1 MYSKVIQLEVFLVR
15 SFMSLGGDAMRHL
28 DAFPRFLLKL
38 PFIVRLSVAI
48 LSVAFFLILYMM
60 VSPAARTPLM
70 LAIPMALV
78 AWMFRKRGVF
88 ICLASMVLVLWVF
101 YSLRMKRMLLPSSMI
116 ISFIA
121 ATLALVVIGLLVS
134 LLRDSLDVVD
144 TARLQSARAL
154 EQQQQLNRAK
164 DQFILNVNHEL
175 RTPLTAISGY
185 IELLLEHNEH
195 LDAEARTR
203 FLKYAMDGCDDL
215 QKLISNVLDAL
226 RIDGGDEH
234 CSLQAF
240 SVLQAVRAAL
250 KHTDPRW
257 LHSHRVYLDISE
269 ELVIVAN
276 EQYFR
281 QVLCN
286 LLSNAL
292 KYAPADTEV
301 LVSARLYD
309 DAAQPSD
316 SASQIC
322 VKVKD
327 AGPGIPPDE
336 LSSLFNQFVRLKRDI
351 SGQVRGSGLGLYISK
366 QMVEAM
372 GGRIWAES
380 AGIPGQ
386 GSCFCFTLPAHVPL
400 TSMNSSLREE
410 ILH

>member
-1 MYSKVIQLEVFLVR
+1 
-15 SFMSLGGDAMRHL
+15 MRHL

-70 LAIPMALV
+70 LAIPVALV

-88 ICLASMVLVLWVF
+88 ICLASMVLVLWVY
-101 YSLRMKRMLLPSSMI
+101 YSLRMKSMLLPSSMI

-134 LLRDSLDVVD
+134 LLRDSLDIVD
-144 TARLQSARAL
+144 AAQLQSARAL
-154 EQQQQLNRAK
+154 EQQLQLNRAK

-175 RTPLTAISGY
+175 RTPLTAISGF
-185 IELLLEHNEH
+185 IELLLEYNER
-195 LDAEARTR
+195 LDVQARTK
-203 FLKYAMDGCDDL
+203 FLKQAMDSCDDL
-215 QKLISNVLDAL
+215 QMLIGNVLDTL
-226 RIDGGDEH
+226 QIDSEKEH
-234 CSLQAF
+234 PSPQAF
-240 SVLQAVRAAL
+240 SVLQAIREVL
-250 KHTDPRW
+250 EYTDPRW
-257 LHSHRVYLDISE
+257 LHSHRVHLDISE

-281 QVLCN
+281 QVLRN
-286 LLSNAL
+286 LLSNAF
-292 KYAPADTEV
+292 KYTPADTDV
-301 LVSARLYD
+301 LVSAGPCD
-309 DAAQPSD
+309 NAAQPSD
-316 SASQIC
+316 SGSQFCI
-322 VKVKD
+322 KVKD

-351 SGQVRGSGLGLYISK
+351 SGQVRGSGLGLFISK

-386 GSCFCFTLPAHVPL
+386 GSCFCFTLAAQVPQTL
-400 TSMNSSLREE
+400 MNSSLREE
-410 ILH
+410 ILQ

>member
-1 MYSKVIQLEVFLVR
+1 
-15 SFMSLGGDAMRHL
+15 MRHL

-226 RIDGGDEH
+226 RIDSGDEH
-234 CSLQAF
+234 SSLQVF
-240 SVLQAVRAAL
+240 SVLQAVREVL

-269 ELVIVAN
+269 ELVTVAN

-301 LVSARLYD
+301 LVSAGLYD

-372 GGRIWAES
+372 GGQIWAES

>member
-1 MYSKVIQLEVFLVR
+1 M
-15 SFMSLGGDAMRHL
+15 MRRL

-38 PFIVRLSVAI
+38 PFFVRLSVAI
-48 LSVAFFLILYMM
+48 LSVVFFLLLYMM

-101 YSLRMKRMLLPSSMI
+101 YSLRMKSILLPSSMI

-121 ATLALVVIGLLVS
+121 ATLALVVIGLLAS

-144 TARLQSARAL
+144 AARLQSTRAL

-175 RTPLTAISGY
+175 RTPLTAIAGF
-185 IELLLEHNEH
+185 IELLLEYNER
-195 LDAEARTR
+195 LDVEARIR
-203 FLKYAMDGCDDL
+203 FLKQAMNGCDDL
-215 QKLISNVLDAL
+215 QMLIGNVLDAL
-226 RIDGGDEH
+226 QIDCGKEH
-234 CSLQAF
+234 LSLQAC
-240 SVLQAVRAAL
+240 SVQQAVREVL
-250 KHTDPRW
+250 EDTDPRW
-257 LHSHRVYLDISE
+257 LHSHRVRLDVAE
-269 ELVIVAN
+269 ELVMLAN

-281 QVLCN
+281 QVLRN
-286 LLSNAL
+286 LLSNAF
-292 KYAPADTEV
+292 KYTPAGTEV
-301 LVSARLYD
+301 LVSAKPYGN
-309 DAAQPSD
+309 AFQPSE
-316 SASQIC
+316 SASQLCIQ
-322 VKVKD
+322 VKD

-336 LSSLFNQFVRLKRDI
+336 LPDLFHQFVRLKRDI

-380 AGIPGQ
+380 AGISGQ
-386 GSCFCFTLPAHVPL
+386 GSCFCFTLAASIPQA
-400 TSMNSSLREE
+400 SINASLQEE
-410 ILH
+410 IFH

>member
-1 MYSKVIQLEVFLVR
+1 
-15 SFMSLGGDAMRHL
+15 MRHL

-48 LSVAFFLILYMM
+48 LSVAFFLILYMI

-70 LAIPMALV
+70 LAIPVALV

-88 ICLASMVLVLWVF
+88 ICLAIMVLVLWVF
-101 YSLRMKRMLLPSSMI
+101 YSLRLKSILLPSSMI
-116 ISFIA
+116 ISFFA
-121 ATLALVVIGLLVS
+121 ATLALVVIGFLVS

-144 TARLQSARAL
+144 AARLQSARAL

-175 RTPLTAISGY
+175 RTPLTSISGY
-185 IELLLEHNEH
+185 IELLLEHNER

-226 RIDGGDEH
+226 RIDSGDEH
-234 CSLQAF
+234 SSLQAF
-240 SVLQAVRAAL
+240 SVLQAVREVL
-250 KHTDPRW
+250 EHTDPRW
-257 LHSHRVYLDISE
+257 LHSHSIYLDISE

-276 EQYFR
+276 EQYVR
-281 QVLCN
+281 QILCN
-286 LLSNAL
+286 LLSNAF
-292 KYAPADTEV
+292 KYAPVDTEV
-301 LVSARLYD
+301 LVSAGLYD

-386 GSCFCFTLPAHVPL
+386 GSCFCFTLPVHVPL

-410 ILH
+410 ILY

>member
-1 MYSKVIQLEVFLVR
+1 M
-15 SFMSLGGDAMRHL
+15 MRRL

-38 PFIVRLSVAI
+38 PFFVRLSVAI
-48 LSVAFFLILYMM
+48 LSVVFFLLLYMM

-101 YSLRMKRMLLPSSMI
+101 YSLRMKSILLNSSMI

-144 TARLQSARAL
+144 AARLQSTRAL

-175 RTPLTAISGY
+175 RTPLTAIAGF
-185 IELLLEHNEH
+185 IELLLEYNER
-195 LDAEARTR
+195 LDVEARIR
-203 FLKYAMDGCDDL
+203 FLKQAMNGCDDL
-215 QKLISNVLDAL
+215 QMLIGNVLDAL
-226 RIDGGDEH
+226 QIDCGKEH
-234 CSLQAF
+234 LSLQAC
-240 SVLQAVRAAL
+240 SVQQAVREVL
-250 KHTDPRW
+250 EDTDPRW
-257 LHSHRVYLDISE
+257 LHSHRVRLDVAE
-269 ELVIVAN
+269 ELVMLAN

-281 QVLCN
+281 QVLRN
-286 LLSNAL
+286 LLSNAF
-292 KYAPADTEV
+292 KYTPAGTEV
-301 LVSARLYD
+301 LVSAKPYGN
-309 DAAQPSD
+309 AFQPSE
-316 SASQIC
+316 SASQLCIQ
-322 VKVKD
+322 VKD

-336 LSSLFNQFVRLKRDI
+336 LPDLFHQFVRLKRDI

-380 AGIPGQ
+380 AGISGQ
-386 GSCFCFTLPAHVPL
+386 GSCFCFTLAASIPQA
-400 TSMNSSLREE
+400 SINASLQEE
-410 ILH
+410 IFH

>member
-1 MYSKVIQLEVFLVR
+1 
-15 SFMSLGGDAMRHL
+15 MRHL

-38 PFIVRLSVAI
+38 PFFVRLCVAI
-48 LSVAFFLILYMM
+48 LSVVFFLLLYMM

-101 YSLRMKRMLLPSSMI
+101 YSLRMKSILLPSSMI

-144 TARLQSARAL
+144 AARLQSARAL
-154 EQQQQLNRAK
+154 EQQQQLYRAK

-185 IELLLEHNEH
+185 IELLIENNER
-195 LDAEARTR
+195 LDAEAQTR
-203 FLKYAMDGCDDL
+203 FLKQAMDGCDEL
-215 QKLISNVLDAL
+215 QMLIGNVLDAFQ
-226 RIDGGDEH
+226 IDSGEEH
-234 CSLQAF
+234 LSRQEF
-240 SVLQAVRAAL
+240 SVLQAVREVIEN
-250 KHTDPRW
+250 TDPRW
-257 LHSHRVYLDISE
+257 RHSHRVHLDISE
-269 ELVIVAN
+269 ELVILAN

-281 QVLCN
+281 QVLRN
-286 LLSNAL
+286 LLSNAF
-292 KYAPADTEV
+292 KYAPMSPEV
-301 LVSARLYD
+301 LVSAGLYD
-309 DAAQPSD
+309 GAAQPSE
-316 SASQIC
+316 SLSQVCI
-322 VKVKD
+322 KVKD

-336 LSSLFNQFVRLKRDI
+336 LLHLFNQFVRLKRDI

-366 QMVEAM
+366 QMVEVM

-380 AGIPGQ
+380 AGILGQ
-386 GSCFCFTLPAHVPL
+386 GSCFCFTLPAQVAQS
-400 TSMNSSLREE
+400 SMNSSLREE
-410 ILH
+410 IFH